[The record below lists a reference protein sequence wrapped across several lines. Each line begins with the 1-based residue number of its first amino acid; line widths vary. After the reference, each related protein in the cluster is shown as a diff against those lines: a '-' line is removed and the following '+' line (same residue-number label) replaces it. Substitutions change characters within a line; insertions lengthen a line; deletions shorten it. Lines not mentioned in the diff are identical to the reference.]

1 MFSKRRGE
9 VGLMKKDTGGFS
21 IGIVIPI
28 TLIVL
33 TLIAL
38 ILMNQAHA

>member
-1 MFSKRRGE
+1 
-9 VGLMKKDTGGFS
+9 MKKGTTLP
-21 IGIVIPI
+21 IGIALPL

-38 ILMNQAHA
+38 ILMNQGRA

>member
-1 MFSKRRGE
+1 
-9 VGLMKKDTGGFS
+9 MKKDVGGS
-21 IGIVIPI
+21 AIGLIIPI